1 MDIVFLAAGMGTRL
15 SKAKLKHKC
24 LLKVYKKSLIM
35 NLVENAVKSNIKNIN
50 IVTGHNGEYIEKHF
64 KNLKHLEIKF
74 IKNNYYKTSNISYS
88 IYLALLN
95 TSKHNDLLISYSDIY
110 YKKSLLKLINKKKGD
125 KILLP
130 VLLKWK
136 VVWNYRKENILED
149 AENLETKRNY
159 VTEIGGKISNI
170 SDVKY
175 QYMGLIFIPKN
186 LKKKIIKFIK
196 IKKLN
201 KLDGT
206 KLINKLINNKF
217 DVKILKYNGPWY
229 EFDKGKDKKNFTRYI
244 KNYSL

>member
-1 MDIVFLAAGMGTRL
+1 M
-15 SKAKLKHKC
+15 
-24 LLKVYKKSLIM
+24 
-35 NLVENAVKSNIKNIN
+35 
-50 IVTGHNGEYIEKHF
+50 
-64 KNLKHLEIKF
+64 
-74 IKNNYYKTSNISYS
+74 
-88 IYLALLN
+88 
-95 TSKHNDLLISYSDIY
+95 
-110 YKKSLLKLINKKKGD
+110 
-125 KILLP
+125 LP

-149 AENLETKRNY
+149 AENLETKRNF